1 MGFVNG
7 SSRSPGPRRSLL
19 VRLALIFLAQLY
31 CTAVA
36 MAGGEDKPKVVGVL
50 YVVHGAAR
58 TQDFSHFF
66 DAAIQMGSYD
76 ASSPLYQTIWQS
88 ENWSSV
94 VPLTDVERAAPLLGF
109 FRKANFEFGR
119 LGNLQPATRITE
131 AQTASLQRELE
142 SRGRASNTRF
152 VVDWVAWIAGS
163 DDLAHLPYPRFI
175 YESWYR
181 DPFSS
186 GDWAVWKPGQVSALA
201 LEVMERI

>member
-131 AQTASLQRELE
+131 AQTASLQRELNSAVPGTRTPTPAAGWTRQTSPTATPSHRIRCGRTSSLSGKPYGATSAHSPSASV
-142 SRGRASNTRF
+142 SRPDCS
-152 VVDWVAWIAGS
+152 
-163 DDLAHLPYPRFI
+163 
-175 YESWYR
+175 
-181 DPFSS
+181 
-186 GDWAVWKPGQVSALA
+186 
-201 LEVMERI
+201 